1 MTIETN
7 NQILLT
13 EKEDSSN
20 RKPITIWI
28 DGKYKQKYDK
38 LQKLS
43 GREAS
48 KVLREIVSETI
59 EKFEVK

>member
-13 EKEDSSN
+13 EKKIHQIETDYN
-20 RKPITIWI
+20 LDRWKIQNKNTTN
-28 DGKYKQKYDK
+28 YK
-38 LQKLS
+38 KLS